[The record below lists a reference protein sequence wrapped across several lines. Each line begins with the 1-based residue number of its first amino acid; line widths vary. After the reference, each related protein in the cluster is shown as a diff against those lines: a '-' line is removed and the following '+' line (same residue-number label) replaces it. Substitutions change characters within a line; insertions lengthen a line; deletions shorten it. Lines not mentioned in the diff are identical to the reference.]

1 MIFPLKRHTLLFA
14 LLFCT
19 VAFADPSKDEL
30 RHNACAAAKKCL
42 DVILPG
48 CSAEELEPIENIDYD
63 SKFCAVFS
71 DLKNRGIDMRS
82 PVTKEMFGHLG
93 SRYRVIYENSGTLPV
108 SGPMMSYL
116 FDHFPF
122 TTALVNVFQGTNYT
136 IHYNSPDERLF
147 SGDNGG
153 NLFGDFYWALQ
164 DSAGVE
170 KGFHSVFYG
179 SGRCKILRWNL
190 HGIAI
195 AILDMHPEG
204 EKTRYKFSAI
214 VFPANAVLNSIMKMG
229 VFRDVVN
236 SKIGEIIRNIS
247 ESSESYVAGNHLPV
261 DTSKVLHQKYASEL
275 EEFKQVAAGKL
286 EWTVGDAVEKKR
298 KNAIEKRPIFVTE
311 TPLIFKQQNSI
322 SNKPAG
328 N

>member
-1 MIFPLKRHTLLFA
+1 MRINVKRHALLFF

-19 VAFADPSKDEL
+19 VTFADPTKDQL
-30 RHNACAAAKKCL
+30 RHNACAAAQKCL
-42 DVILPG
+42 GEILPG
-48 CSAEELEPIENIDYD
+48 CSENELKPVEDIDYD
-63 SKFCAVFS
+63 KEFCSIFY
-71 DLKNRGIDMRS
+71 DLKKRGIDTRS
-82 PVTKEMFGHLG
+82 LVTKEMFGHLG
-93 SRYRVIYENSGTLPV
+93 SRYRVIYENSGILPV

-122 TTALVNVFQGTNYT
+122 TTALVNVFQKTNYT
-136 IHYNSPDERLF
+136 IHYNSPDQRLF

-153 NLFGDFYWALQ
+153 NLFGDFYWAMQ

-179 SGRCKILRWNL
+179 SGRCKILRWSL

-204 EKTRYKFSAI
+204 NTTRYKFRAI

-236 SKIGEIIRNIS
+236 SKIGEIIHNIS
-247 ESSESYVAGNHLPV
+247 ESSESYVAGNHMPV
-261 DTSKVLHQKYASEL
+261 DSSTVIRQKYASEL

-298 KNAIEKRPIFVTE
+298 KEQQIKRPIFVTE

-322 SNKPAG
+322 QNKPAG